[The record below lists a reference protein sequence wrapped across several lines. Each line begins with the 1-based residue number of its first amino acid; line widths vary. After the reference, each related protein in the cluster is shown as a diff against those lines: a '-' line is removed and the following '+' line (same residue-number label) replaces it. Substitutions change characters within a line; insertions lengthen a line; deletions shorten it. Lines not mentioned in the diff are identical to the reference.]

1 MSHDVSSR
9 RSFPRFIA
17 ESLMVV
23 YSAGAGV
30 VPKGRCRQRKA
41 SFTTIAMHVNAT
53 CAFMWTRRYAAPRSV
68 SPIGMR
74 FEGPLMRMAVIM
86 WSIRSRQNPY
96 KHG

>member
-1 MSHDVSSR
+1 MHYDAPVR
-9 RSFPRFIA
+9 RSLPRSIA
-17 ESLMVV
+17 ASLMVV
-23 YSAGAGV
+23 YYSGTGV
-30 VPKGRCRQRKA
+30 VPKGIHSQIMA

-86 WSIRSRQNPY
+86 WSIRRRQNPY